1 MQIVKYHWRDDDG
14 ATIQVTRTKCDASS
28 SYRMLIRTTSGFELE
43 SAVSSKVAA
52 EALRRMRNRHSKAV
66 FHLP

>member
-1 MQIVKYHWRDDDG
+1 MKVTQYHWRDDDG

-43 SAVSSKVAA
+43 SEVSSQVAA
-52 EALRRMRNRHSKAV
+52 EALRRMRNRHIKSV
-66 FHLP
+66 FHIP